1 MAEVIDIT
9 KHPRFR
15 NKRVTDQPESQ
26 EPALDSEEITAWMC
40 EITTLE
46 TDILVQE
53 LLSHFSKGTSIRG
66 IPRDLIVM
74 ELAIRLE
81 SYSQILEEAL
91 QIIDLES

>member
-1 MAEVIDIT
+1 MAEIIDIT
-9 KHPRFR
+9 SHPDFR
-15 NKRVTDQPESQ
+15 KKNPNQ
-26 EPALDSEEITAWMC
+26 DSTSATSNEEITAWMC

-46 TDILVQE
+46 TDVLVQE
-53 LLSHFSKGTSIRG
+53 LLSHFAKGSGIRG